1 MLRLLTAVA
10 VICLSGCLPLE
21 HWPAHV
27 LMMAVMWGA
36 AAVRGA
42 NLSSLGRRLAVFLP
56 FVMAISVGVPV
67 TQEGAWAWTWSLTIL
82 CRSLVAFF
90 SGLWLVHALPFQE
103 LLAVL
108 RAAYVP
114 EVFVASL
121 AFMHRYTVVL
131 WEELERLKT
140 ARKARSGQ
148 LSWVRTWSTSAQM
161 IGELLLRAWDRAERV
176 HRAMLARGGGAIA
189 RGKPA

>member
-10 VICLSGCLPLE
+10 VICLSGFLPLE

-27 LMMAVMWGA
+27 LLMAVMWGA
-36 AAVRGA
+36 AAACGA
-42 NLSSLGRRLAVFLP
+42 KLESLGRRLAVFLP
-56 FVMAISVGVPV
+56 FVMAISMGVPV
-67 TQEGAWAWTWSLTIL
+67 TQDGGWAWTWSLTIV

-90 SGLWLVHALPFQE
+90 AGLWLVHALPFQE

-161 IGELLLRAWDRAERV
+161 IGELFLRAWDRAERV
-176 HRAMLARGGGAIA
+176 HRAMLARGGTAIA
-189 RGKPA
+189 RGKSA